1 MWDSAAQVS
10 VLVALIGV
18 ISALSVALLSKRHQ
32 REQQQRDTMLKPSED
47 FARKAIEALAALRF
61 ISPPSMDPE
70 PHQVHRNESLLSDKE
85 ERAKRIE
92 RCEVAID
99 AVRAIRAPMRLVFHP
114 ESAVADSSV
123 YVIRELRQCLEAA
136 TKYYR
141 RADLS
146 GASTPWR
153 EGEGQTL
160 RDKYLDLRRVVYDDL
175 DVLINDVAARMRRPL
190 RKHTR
195 FPRQKRPPQWVPP
208 PGPEMRP
215 DA

>member
-32 REQQQRDTMLKPSED
+32 REHQQRESMLKPSED
-47 FARKAIEALAALRF
+47 FARKTIEALAALRY
-61 ISPPSMDPE
+61 ISPPSIDPE
-70 PHQVHRNESLLSDKE
+70 PHQVHRNESLLTNKE

-99 AVRAIRAPMRLVFHP
+99 AVRAIRATMRLVFHP
-114 ESAVADSSV
+114 QSSVADSSV

-141 RADLS
+141 GADLS
-146 GASTPWR
+146 GASEHWR
-153 EGEGQTL
+153 EGEGNIL
-160 RDKYLDLRRVVYDDL
+160 RTSYLDLRRVIYNDL
-175 DVLINDVAARMRRPL
+175 DVLLNDVAARMRRPL
-190 RKHTR
+190 RIHSR
-195 FPRQKRPPQWVPP
+195 FQPQKRPPQWVPP
-208 PGPEMRP
+208 PGPE
-215 DA
+215 

>member
-32 REQQQRDTMLKPSED
+32 REQQQRESMLKPSEE
-47 FARKAIEALAALRF
+47 FARKTIEALAALRYV
-61 ISPPSMDPE
+61 SPPSTDPE
-70 PHQVHRNESLLSDKE
+70 PHQMHRNESLLTDKE

-99 AVRAIRAPMRLVFHP
+99 AVRAIRASMRLVFHP

-123 YVIRELRQCLEAA
+123 YVIRELRQCLETA

-141 RADLS
+141 GADLS
-146 GASTPWR
+146 GASALWR
-153 EGEGQTL
+153 EGDGNAL
-160 RDKYLDLRRVVYDDL
+160 RERYLDLRRVIYDEVDM
-175 DVLINDVAARMRRPL
+175 LINDVARRMRQPL

-195 FPRQKRPPQWVPP
+195 FPRQRRPPQWVPP
-208 PGPEMRP
+208 PGPE
-215 DA
+215 

>member
-1 MWDSAAQVS
+1 MWDSATQVS

-32 REQQQRDTMLKPSED
+32 REQQQRESMLKPSED
-47 FARKAIEALAALRF
+47 FARKTIEALAALRY
-61 ISPPSMDPE
+61 ISPPSVESE
-70 PHQVHRNESLLSDKE
+70 PQQVHRNESLLTDKE

-92 RCEVAID
+92 RCELAID

-114 ESAVADSSV
+114 ESSVADSSV

-136 TKYYR
+136 TTYYR

-146 GASTPWR
+146 GASAAWR
-153 EGEGQTL
+153 EGEGNTL
-160 RDKYLDLRRVVYDDL
+160 RGTYLDLRRVIYDDL
-175 DVLINDVAARMRRPL
+175 DILINDVAARMRRPL

-195 FPRQKRPPQWVPP
+195 FPPQKRPPQWAPP
-208 PGPEMRP
+208 PGPE
-215 DA
+215 